1 MVPDGAVGDG
11 AVADSAVGDGNG
23 ACDVARDAFVD
34 DDPEPDG
41 SEFGPEVGTVIG
53 GTTGRAVEGGAVEG
67 GAVDAPL
74 CNAVPPRSGR
84 AA

>member
-1 MVPDGAVGDG
+1 MVPDGAVG

-23 ACDVARDAFVD
+23 ARDAFVD

-41 SEFGPEVGTVIG
+41 SEFGPEDGTVIG
-53 GTTGRAVEGGAVEG
+53 GTTDRAVEG

-74 CNAVPPRSGR
+74 WNAVPSRSGR

>member
-1 MVPDGAVGDG
+1 MVPDGAVDDG

-23 ACDVARDAFVD
+23 ARDVARDAFVD
-34 DDPEPDG
+34 DNPEPDG
-41 SEFGPEVGTVIG
+41 SELGPEAGTVIG
-53 GTTGRAVEGGAVEG
+53 GTTDRAVEG

>member
-1 MVPDGAVGDG
+1 MVPDGAVG

-23 ACDVARDAFVD
+23 ARDAFVD

-41 SEFGPEVGTVIG
+41 PEFGPEDGTVIG
-53 GTTGRAVEGGAVEG
+53 GTTDRAVEG